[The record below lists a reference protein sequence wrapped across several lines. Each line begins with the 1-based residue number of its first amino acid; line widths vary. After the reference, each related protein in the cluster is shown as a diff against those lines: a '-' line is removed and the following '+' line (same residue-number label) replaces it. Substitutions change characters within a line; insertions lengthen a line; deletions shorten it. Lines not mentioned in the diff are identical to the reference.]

1 MKNKISLVLSTALI
15 CATLG
20 ACASDGTKRS
30 TGQYIDDKSIA
41 TRTKTEL
48 LADKVTDGLD
58 INVAVDR
65 QVVQLTGFVD
75 SQKQVDRAS
84 EIARNVKGVKSV
96 NNELRVTSGGDR
108 SAGEY
113 LDDNVIMTKVK
124 SALLAD
130 DTASSVDVE
139 VEVNRGVV
147 SLGGFVNSKAE
158 HDAAIRV
165 ASRVKGV
172 KKVIDNMTIR

>member
-1 MKNKISLVLSTALI
+1 MKSKISLMLSTAVV
-15 CATLG
+15 CASLG
-20 ACASDGTKRS
+20 ACASDGNKRS

-75 SQKQVDRAS
+75 SQAQVDRAS
-84 EIARNVKGVKSV
+84 EIASRIDGVKSV
-96 NNELRVTSGGDR
+96 KNDLRVVAGGDR

-130 DTASSVDVE
+130 ETASSVDVE

-147 SLGGFVNSKAE
+147 SLGGYVNSKAE
-158 HDAAIRV
+158 RDAALRV
-165 ASRVKGV
+165 ASKVSDVKEV
-172 KKVIDNMTIR
+172 VDNMTIR